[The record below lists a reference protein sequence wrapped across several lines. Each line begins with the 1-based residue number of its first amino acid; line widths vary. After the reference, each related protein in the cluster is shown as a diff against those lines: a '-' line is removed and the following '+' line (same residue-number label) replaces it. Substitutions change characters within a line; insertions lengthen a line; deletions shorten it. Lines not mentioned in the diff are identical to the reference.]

1 MRIACN
7 LLLALGSLAVGLS
20 LCEAALRVF
29 HPRYEYAAEPPRR
42 AYHWSRHYRHPD
54 TGAKHLV
61 AYNNLGS
68 RQHRNFNARDLTEGV
83 SLAFF
88 GDSFTENLRMPAHH
102 SFTEVLDYLL
112 NAPPPHMPGVGA
124 GSRSRFNVLNFG
136 RDGTGPIEQYAGYRS
151 VALKP
156 HPRHVF
162 YVHMENDLREV
173 RESFAW
179 GGAARTL
186 ARQAEQESRAWI
198 RALSGFHLA
207 YLALDAWRRLDIGE
221 GSLLVAMPESEAMA
235 AFESV
240 LRRWHRDV
248 KANGGEFHVVRLPT
262 PEGGKWLERLE
273 SPESWNVVDL
283 HRCFNEAI
291 PDFQYSDWR
300 FANDR
305 HWNEAANM
313 VAAHCLYRRLEGLL
327 NLPKRSDAELA
338 RARHAYYRAFQD
350 RFDGEAGWMP
360 GPPWALPGPSA
371 DGEADR
377 VVARYQALGGN
388 DDTRR
393 QRIINAAR
401 SREPVLRS
409 VWDVHYDAEH
419 RFVIYVKEPCDE
431 PDPAAGFFLHVRP
444 VNAVWLQPYERAW
457 GAFRVLDFRA
467 GVAVRRSPSPRGSEC
482 VLAVPLRPWQIA
494 SARTGQRAAD
504 GDTLWEGEFPVD
516 VEALRRVRREWR
528 AIAETEPVARS
539 VWNVHA
545 RRERRE
551 IALLKAP
558 CAWTDA
564 AGRFFVDAFPAREA
578 HGRARVWTW
587 FRRPVSAPGQFA
599 AMFDD
604 RCLVTVSLPDWRVGG
619 VQVGERAPDTG
630 ALRWQAKFYWDVE
643 GLRRARDAVSG
654 RRPDAAGAFEVYR
667 HDGALVYVREPCAE
681 ADVRD
686 RFFLHAHAALSEDG
700 GSSGANLDFDFADRG
715 ALFDGKCVALAPLPE
730 AGRSARLSTGQFS
743 SAGNAWTVELAEA

>member
-327 NLPKRSDAELA
+327 DLPQRSDAELA
-338 RARHAYYRAFQD
+338 RTRHAYYRAFQD

-360 GPPWALPGPSA
+360 GPPWALPGPPA

-419 RFVIYVKEPCDE
+419 RFVVYVKEPCDE
-431 PDPAAGFFLHVRP
+431 PDPAAGFFLHLRLPNVELLRP
-444 VNAVWLQPYERAW
+444 SELRR
-457 GAFRVLDFRA
+457 GFRVLEDFQA
-467 GVAVRRSPSPRGSEC
+467 SVAVRRSPSPRGGEC
-482 VLAVPLRPWQIA
+482 VLAVPLRIGQIA

-516 VEALRRVRREWR
+516 AEDMNRIRREWR

-558 CAWTDA
+558 CLGTDA
-564 AGRFFVDAFPAREA
+564 AGSFFVNVLPPGQRGWTSLARSEL
-578 HGRARVWTW
+578 
-587 FRRPVSAPGQFA
+587 GQFA
-599 AMFDD
+599 TILDG
-604 RCLVTVSLPDWRVGG
+604 RCLVTVALPDWPVGG
-619 VQVGERAPDTG
+619 VQVGERAPDTW

-686 RFFLHAHAALSEDG
+686 RFFLHAHAALSEDD
-700 GSSGANLDFDFADRG
+700 ANLDFDFAERG
-715 ALFDGKCVALAPLPE
+715 ALFDGKCVALVPLPG
-730 AGRSARLSTGQFS
+730 ATTRLSTGQFS
-743 SAGNAWTVELAEA
+743 STGNTWAVELAEA